1 MIPNDFIQTLLSRID
16 IVDVVDRYVPLKKA
30 GANYQACCPFHSEKT
45 PSFTVSPTKQFYHCF
60 GCGAHGTAIGFLIEH
75 TGKSFP
81 DAVEEL
87 ARDAGLVVPRVDR
100 PGEADRREQALDLT
114 AITLEAA
121 KFYRAQL
128 KESPRAI
135 EYLKSRGLTG
145 GVAARFGIGYAP
157 DAWQPLAAVFPR
169 YDDASLETAGLV
181 IAGEAGKRYDR
192 FRDRIMFPIHDSRGQ
207 VIGFG
212 GRVLGEGEPKYLNS
226 PETPLFS
233 KGREL
238 YGLFLA
244 RHAIREAQ
252 AVVVVEGYMDV
263 VALAQHGVD
272 YAVATLGTSTTP
284 VHVQKLFR
292 QSDRVI
298 FCFDGDAA
306 GRKAAWRA
314 LENALPVLADG
325 KNAAFMFLPDGEDP
339 DDFVRRRGKTA
350 FEALAG
356 EAIPASE
363 FLLNELCAQHPPVSV
378 EGAAALVTAAR
389 PHIAALTAPVLAA
402 LLQRRLAELTGLPE
416 PDLRALLGMRSGPER
431 VRRSSD
437 APASDSQREVAR
449 PPLRP
454 MQVGKRRAPSLVREL
469 IQALLLQPELGR
481 SGTKASAL
489 RAGLP
494 QPKDATPEEAAL
506 SELVDYCVGSTT
518 TLTTAGV
525 MQYFAQSPH
534 EPILAA
540 ALASAENHG
549 ITPELAAVHLSDGI
563 ARYWQRV
570 HRAGHPTTPGDAA
583 PTGEEAER
591 LRQLEMVR
599 RAAPDAPAKSTRD

>member
-45 PSFTVSPTKQFYHCF
+45 PSFTVSPSKQFYHCF
-60 GCGAHGTAIGFLIEH
+60 GCGAHGTAIGFLMEH
-75 TGKSFP
+75 GGKSFP
-81 DAVEEL
+81 DAVDEL
-87 ARDAGLVVPRVDR
+87 ARDAGLQVPRVER

-135 EYLKSRGLTG
+135 DYLKQRGLTG
-145 GVAARFGIGYAP
+145 AIAAKFGIGYAP
-157 DAWQPLAAVFPR
+157 DAWQPLAGVFTR
-169 YDDASLETAGLV
+169 YDDPALETAGLV
-181 IAGEAGKRYDR
+181 IAGDAGKRYDR

-244 RHAIREAQ
+244 RHAIREAGT
-252 AVVVVEGYMDV
+252 VLVVEGYMDV
-263 VALAQHGVD
+263 VALAQHGID
-272 YAVATLGTSTTP
+272 YAVATLGTATTP
-284 VHVQKLFR
+284 MHVQKLFR

-325 KNAAFMFLPDGEDP
+325 KNAAFMFLPDGQDP
-339 DDFVRRRGKTA
+339 DDFVRQRGKAA

-363 FLLNELCAQHPPVSV
+363 FLLTELCAQHPPTSV

-389 PHIAALTAPVLAA
+389 PHIAALTAPVLTA
-402 LLQRRLAELTGLPE
+402 LMHRRLAELSGLPE
-416 PDLRALLGMRSGPER
+416 AELRALLGQQTKPER
-431 VRRSSD
+431 GRSSPEV
-437 APASDSQREVAR
+437 PADVRADHGR
-449 PPLRP
+449 PMLRP
-454 MQVGKRRAPSLVREL
+454 LIGQRRAPSLVREL
-469 IQALLLQPELGR
+469 IQALLLQPELAR
-481 SGTKASAL
+481 SGGKDGAPKA
-489 RAGLP
+489 LP
-494 QPKDATPEEAAL
+494 QPTGGTPDEAAL
-506 SELVDYCVGSTT
+506 SALVAYCAGSEHA
-518 TLTTAGV
+518 LTTAGV
-525 MQYFAQSPH
+525 MQIFAQSPH
-534 EPILAA
+534 EAVLAT
-540 ALASAENHG
+540 ALATAEDHG
-549 ITPELAAVHLSDGI
+549 ITPELAAVHLEAGV
-563 ARYWQRV
+563 ARYWQQV
-570 HRAGHPTTPGDAA
+570 QRAGTGSPGIPAAA
-583 PTGEEAER
+583 PTAEEAER

-599 RAAPDAPAKSTRD
+599 RAMPEFQAKLSRDH